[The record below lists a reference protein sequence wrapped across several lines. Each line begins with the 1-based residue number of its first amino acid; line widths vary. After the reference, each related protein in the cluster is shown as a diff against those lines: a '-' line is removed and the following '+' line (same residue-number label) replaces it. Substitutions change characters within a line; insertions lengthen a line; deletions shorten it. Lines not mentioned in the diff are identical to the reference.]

1 MPDNVPVILYDG
13 HCNLCNGAVN
23 FVIKRDRENIFRFAS
38 LQSEVGQSML
48 SGFSGIKQNIDSI
61 VYREDK
67 NTYLKSTA
75 VLRSLRKLGRGWQLL
90 YIFIIFPPFVRD
102 PVYDLIAR
110 HRKSWFGRS
119 DQCMLIPSE
128 RHYTSDCE

>member
-61 VYREDK
+61 VYHEDK
-67 NTYLKSTA
+67 NIYLKSTA
-75 VLRSLRKLGRGWQLL
+75 VLLILKKLGRGWQLL
-90 YIFIIFPPFVRD
+90 YILIIFPPFVRD

-110 HRKSWFGRS
+110 YRKSWFG
-119 DQCMLIPSE
+119 P
-128 RHYTSDCE
+128 